1 MDYSKDIR
9 QYIELEREVLSKLD
23 VNALNQAMQL
33 IEEAYR
39 RRKKIYIFGNG
50 GSSATASHYQND
62 FNKGLSEHLTPKFEF
77 VCLNNDT
84 PTLMAISND
93 IGFEEVF
100 RYQLQGRIREGDLVI
115 AISGSGNSVNII
127 NAVEYAREQGNKVIG
142 LTGIKGGKLMQ
153 LSDVSLHVPVNSM
166 QVTEDV
172 HMIFDHLMMS
182 VFYKSLC
189 GVDHMKI
196 YN

>member
-1 MDYSKDIR
+1 MDYSRDILE
-9 QYIELEREVLSKLD
+9 YLELEREILSKLD
-23 VNALNQAMQL
+23 ISALNQAMKL

-39 RRKKIYIFGNG
+39 ARKKVYIFGNG

-62 FNKGLSEHLTPKFEF
+62 FNKGLSENLETKFEF

-84 PTLMAISND
+84 ATLMAIAND

-100 RYQLQGRIREGDLVI
+100 RYQLQGRIREGDLVV
-115 AISGSGNSVNII
+115 AISGSGNSANII
-127 NAVEYAREQGNKVIG
+127 NAVEYAKEQGNKVIG
-142 LTGIKGGKLMQ
+142 LTGIKGGKLRQ

-172 HMIFDHLMMS
+172 HMIFDHLMVS
-182 VFYKSLC
+182 VFYKHLC
-189 GVDHMKI
+189 GIDHMQM
-196 YN
+196 Y